1 MGKLIK
7 NDRRRQKTPDNVGV
21 KLYGRRYGWF
31 TRKAKGVVIKT
42 LFDDDIPVV
51 QKKYLGTELISTTY
65 FKKVKKC
72 LDN

>member
-1 MGKLIK
+1 
-7 NDRRRQKTPDNVGV
+7 V